1 MWYCPNGS
9 TLSVESVHYD
19 QIFTDGCEHKGTY
32 QIYAGSDTMST
43 VMEFAGLTVDAIA
56 AVGGFWYPE
65 N

>member
-1 MWYCPNGS
+1 
-9 TLSVESVHYD
+9 
-19 QIFTDGCEHKGTY
+19 
-32 QIYAGSDTMST
+32 MST